1 MSSRKLKRLMKC
13 PGHGENKST
22 VTMTSTSP
30 VDKMTSFDFA
40 KDGRAHIE
48 MIDQSLKDN
57 VRIVSF
63 KSAILHNKHLFR
75 GRVVLNLNCGVGLF
89 ALFAAKAG
97 AARVFAVDNSNVLYY
112 AKLIVQNNGYNDI
125 IQVMKGEITEIE
137 LPVDEVDI
145 IVCDWMG
152 QALLHQS
159 TCVDVL
165 YARDKWL
172 KKSGGLIFPDKA
184 RLFVAAIEDER
195 CKNGNI
201 EWWKHVYGF
210 NMNCLREVA
219 IREPRYQ
226 SVKVEQLLSKQ
237 YPIQMLNLNKATC
250 EDLYIR
256 SKYKLHM
263 QRCGRMDGIVLFF
276 HVYFSKS
283 HTRLAFSTDPWSP
296 LTNWLQTVF
305 FLDQSLSVDV
315 NSVYYGGIELYS
327 PESSHNLE
335 NIMVNFEM
343 LKGEPSHVE
352 FETAMNWHMISSRI
366 PRCVE
371 FKAIDHSY
379 NEADGSQGV
388 NRFQKHKVNILK

>member
-1 MSSRKLKRLMKC
+1 MNSKKLKKLIKC
-13 PGHGENKST
+13 SGHAENKSAFT
-22 VTMTSTSP
+22 IPLTSP
-30 VDKMTSFDFA
+30 IDKMTSFDFS
-40 KDGRAHIE
+40 KDDRARIE
-48 MIDQSLKDN
+48 MITQSLKDKI
-57 VRIVSF
+57 RIVSF

-112 AKLIVQNNGYNDI
+112 TKLIVQNNGYNDI
-125 IQVMKGEITEIE
+125 IEVMKGEITEIE

-152 QALLHQS
+152 QALLYQS

-195 CKNGNI
+195 HKNENI
-201 EWWKHVYGF
+201 EWWQHVYGF
-210 NMNCLREVA
+210 KMNCLREVA
-219 IREPRYQ
+219 IREPRHHH
-226 SVKVEQLLSKQ
+226 VKVEQLLSKQ
-237 YPIQMLNLNKATC
+237 YPIHMLNLNKATC

-263 QRCGRMDGIVLFF
+263 QRSGRMDGIVLFF
-276 HVYFSKS
+276 HVYFTKS

-305 FLDQSLSVDV
+305 FLDQSLSVNV
-315 NSVYYGGIELYS
+315 NSLYYGGIELYS
-327 PESSHNLE
+327 PGSSHNPE
-335 NIMVNFEM
+335 NIIVNLEM
-343 LKGEPSHVE
+343 LKGEPYHAE
-352 FETAMNWHMISSRI
+352 FEAAMSWYMISSRI
-366 PRCVE
+366 PRCVV
-371 FKAIDHSY
+371 FKATDCS
-379 NEADGSQGV
+379 NSEADGSQGV
-388 NRFQKHKVNILK
+388 NRFQKHKNKIIK